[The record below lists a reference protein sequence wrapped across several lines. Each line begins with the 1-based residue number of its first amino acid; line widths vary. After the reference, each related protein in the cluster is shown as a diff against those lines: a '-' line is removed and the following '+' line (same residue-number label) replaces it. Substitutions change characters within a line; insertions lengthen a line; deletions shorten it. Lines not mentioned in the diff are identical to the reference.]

1 MRAILAVGTSCSGKT
16 TFANELVS
24 KGGWRDINRDWIRF
38 NIVKPGAD
46 WSTYKFS
53 NANEKEVTRIQGQ
66 MIMESWSNGENI
78 IISDTNLNPKTRKSL
93 TTQLEDLG
101 YTVEVKSFPITRE
114 EAVRRDNLRANGVG
128 ADVIY
133 KQWLQWCEFNGRV
146 TYTPD
151 ESLPKAICVDLD
163 GTLASF
169 AGKRG
174 PFEWDKVG
182 GDEPRQFVIDMVK
195 NYSKQGYK
203 IIICSGRSDE
213 CYGETAV
220 WLDKYLGGEHWQ
232 GLYMRKAGDFRKDS
246 AVKEEIFWTNL
257 ANKYNICGVVDDRS
271 QMIELWWEL
280 KIENV
285 ICVGNPYIKF

>member
-1 MRAILAVGTSCSGKT
+1 MKALITTGISCSGKT

-66 MIMESWSNGENI
+66 MIMESWSSGDNV
-78 IISDTNLNPKTRKSL
+78 IISDLNLNPKTRKSL
-93 TTQLEDLG
+93 TMQLEDLG

-151 ESLPKAICVDLD
+151 ESLPKAIVFDID
-163 GTLASF
+163 GTIAEMD
-169 AGKRG
+169 GRG
-174 PFEWDKVG
+174 PFEWSKV
-182 GDEPRQFVIDMVK
+182 DTDSPRHFVIDMLR
-195 NYSKQGYK
+195 NYSKQGYDVV
-203 IIICSGRSDE
+203 IVSGRSDE
-213 CYGETAV
+213 CRYETEM
-220 WLDKYLGGEHWQ
+220 WLNRCVGAHYFEELH
-232 GLYMRKAGDFRKDS
+232 MRKEGDFRKDS
-246 AVKEEIFWTNL
+246 AVKEEIFWTKL

-280 KIENV
+280 KIKNV

>member
-1 MRAILAVGTSCSGKT
+1 MIAIITVGISCSGKT
-16 TFANELVS
+16 TFAKELVS

-38 NIVKPGAD
+38 NIVKPGAN

-53 NANEKEVTRIQGQ
+53 NANENEVTRIQGQ
-66 MIMESWSNGENI
+66 MIMESWANGENI
-78 IISDTNLNPKTRKSL
+78 IISDTNLNPKTRKNL
-93 TTQLEDLG
+93 CETLESVG
-101 YTVEVKSFPITRE
+101 YTVEVKSLPITRE

-151 ESLPKAICVDLD
+151 ESLPKAVIFDID
-163 GTLASF
+163 GTIAEMVS
-169 AGKRG
+169 RG
-174 PFEWDKVG
+174 PFEWSKV
-182 GDEPRQFVIDMVK
+182 DTDTPRHFVIDMLR
-195 NYSKQGYK
+195 NYSKQGYDV
-203 IIICSGRSDE
+203 IIVSGRSDE
-213 CYGETAV
+213 CRYETEM
-220 WLDKYLGGEHWQ
+220 WLNRWVGAHYFEELH
-232 GLYMRKAGDFRKDS
+232 MRKEGDFRKDS
-246 AVKEEIFWTNL
+246 VVKEEIFWTNL

-280 KIENV
+280 QIQNV